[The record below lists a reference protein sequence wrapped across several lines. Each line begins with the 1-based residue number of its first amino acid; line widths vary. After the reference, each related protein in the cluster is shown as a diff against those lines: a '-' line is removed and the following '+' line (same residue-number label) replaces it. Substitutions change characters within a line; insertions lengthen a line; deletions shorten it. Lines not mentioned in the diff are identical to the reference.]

1 MKYTNEFI
9 AMMKR
14 CAVDTLKE
22 LYRGDYSS
30 GNGVYHFTKKEE
42 SVIITEEGDTSH
54 TVTYQDIRDSIED
67 VYHTRFECY
76 ETEKMLFSDCALAYL
91 LDNYP
96 EEAEKLFS

>member
-9 AMMKR
+9 AMVKQ
-14 CAVDTLKE
+14 CAVDTLEE

-30 GNGVYHFTKKEE
+30 GNGIYHFTKDGET
-42 SVIITEEGDTSH
+42 VTITEEGDTSH
-54 TVTYQDIRDSIED
+54 TVTYQDIRDSIDD

-96 EEAEKLFS
+96 EEAEKLLS

>member
-1 MKYTNEFI
+1 MKYTKPFI
-9 AMMKR
+9 DMMKQ
-14 CAVDTLKE
+14 CAVDTLEE

-30 GNGVYHFTKKEE
+30 GNGVYHFSKERE
-42 SVIITEEGDTSH
+42 SVTITEEGDTSH

-76 ETEKMLFSDCALAYL
+76 ETEKMLFSECALAFL

>member
-9 AMMKR
+9 AMMKQASR
-14 CAVDTLKE
+14 DTLEE

-30 GNGVYHFTKKEE
+30 GNGVYHFTKKGK
-42 SVIITEEGDTSH
+42 SVTITEEGDTSH

-96 EEAEKLFS
+96 EEAEALFS

>member
-1 MKYTNEFI
+1 MKYTEQFI
-9 AMMKR
+9 AMMKFTSQE
-14 CAVDTLKE
+14 TLKE

-42 SVIITEEGDTSH
+42 LVTITEEGDKSY

-96 EEAEKLFS
+96 EEAETLFS

>member
-1 MKYTNEFI
+1 MKYTEPFV
-9 AMMKR
+9 AMMKFTSQE
-14 CAVDTLKE
+14 TLKE
-22 LYRGDYSS
+22 LDRGDYSS

-42 SVIITEEGDTSH
+42 SVTITEEGDTSH
-54 TVTYQDIRDSIED
+54 TVTYQDVRDSIED

>member
-1 MKYTNEFI
+1 MKYTKPFI
-9 AMMKR
+9 DMMKSTSKE
-14 CAVDTLKE
+14 TLEE
-22 LYRGDYSS
+22 LLRGDYSS
-30 GNGVYHFTKKEE
+30 GNGVYHFTKGEE
-42 SVIITEEGDTSH
+42 SVTITEEGDKSY

-96 EEAEKLFS
+96 EEAETLFS

>member
-30 GNGVYHFTKKEE
+30 GNGIYHFTKEEE
-42 SVIITEEGDTSH
+42 SVTITEEGDTSH

-67 VYHTRFECY
+67 VYHTRLECY
-76 ETEKMLFSDCALAYL
+76 ETEKMLFSDCALAFL

-96 EEAEKLFS
+96 EEAEALFS

>member
-1 MKYTNEFI
+1 MKYTKPFV
-9 AMMKR
+9 AMMKSTSQE
-14 CAVDTLKE
+14 TLEE
-22 LYRGDYSS
+22 LLRGDYSS
-30 GNGVYHFTKKEE
+30 GNGKYSFTKEEE
-42 SVIITEEGDTSH
+42 SVTITEEGDKSH

-96 EEAEKLFS
+96 EEAEALFS

>member
-9 AMMKR
+9 AMMKFTSQE
-14 CAVDTLKE
+14 TLKE

-30 GNGVYHFTKKEE
+30 GNGVYHFSKEGE
-42 SVIITEEGDTSH
+42 TVTITEEGDTSH

-67 VYHTRFECY
+67 VYHTRLECY

>member
-1 MKYTNEFI
+1 MKYTKPFI
-9 AMMKR
+9 DMMKSTSQE
-14 CAVDTLKE
+14 TLEE

-30 GNGVYHFTKKEE
+30 GNGVYHFTKEEE
-42 SVIITEEGDTSH
+42 SVTITEEGDTSH

-91 LDNYP
+91 LKNYP

>member
-1 MKYTNEFI
+1 MKYTEQFI
-9 AMMKR
+9 TMMKSTSQE
-14 CAVDTLKE
+14 TLKE
-22 LYRGDYSS
+22 LYRGDYSA
-30 GNGVYHFTKKEE
+30 GNGVYHFSKDGE
-42 SVIITEEGDTSH
+42 SVTITEEGDTSH